1 MEVHLTERQ
10 REYVEKYQSILNR
23 LSDIQTEL
31 GRLGKESEHLITE
44 LKDLRSK
51 ERLEFPDS
59 DSIIE
64 NLQADSE

>member
-23 LSDIQTEL
+23 LSDIQSEL